1 MRTLF
6 SASRQPASVSDD
18 ESDETDDG
26 LLGDPER
33 FEPSLGPD
41 VPEVDIPGQGDA
53 DDAGETTD
61 LEMFPDDVEPE
72 VSRTFWRLVVVF
84 DVALLA
90 LAVGPM
96 FIYFR
101 GNWELGSRLLIL
113 GGVTLAYGVYR
124 YRRFRKDRADDRG
137 RAAGD

>member
-1 MRTLF
+1 M
-6 SASRQPASVSDD
+6 SDD
-18 ESDETDDG
+18 EADETDDS
-26 LLGDPER
+26 LLGSPER

-41 VPEVDIPGQGDA
+41 VPEVDIPGTDDAAEA
-53 DDAGETTD
+53 DDD
-61 LEMFPDDVEPE
+61 LEMFPDDVDPT

-84 DVALLA
+84 DAALLA

-101 GNWELGSRLLIL
+101 GNWEVGGQLLLL
-113 GGVTLAYGVYR
+113 GGVTFAYGVYQYRR
-124 YRRFRKDRADDRG
+124 YRRDRASDGG

>member
-1 MRTLF
+1 M
-6 SASRQPASVSDD
+6 SDD
-18 ESDETDDG
+18 ADEGTDDS
-26 LLGDPER
+26 LLGNPER

-41 VPEVDIPGQGDA
+41 VPSVDIPGES
-53 DDAGETTD
+53 DDDDEGEDGET
-61 LEMFPDDVEPE
+61 LEMFPDDVDPE

-101 GNWELGSRLLIL
+101 GDWTTGGRLLLL
-113 GGVTLAYGVYR
+113 GGVAFAYGVYR
-124 YRRFRKDRADDRG
+124 YRRFRASRG
-137 RAAGD
+137 EDGAPPATD